1 MSWTPAPGELPA
13 GRHPGA
19 APAHVEAAADPLG
32 AVTAL
37 ADRAEALWRRLV
49 DIERALSVQEWWMLG
64 RAVPEAG
71 VLAEVASLLA
81 VARGELENALAVF
94 FGRGAEQRER
104 TDAFA
109 SVSAEPPGD
118 LSDQVWLAASRD
130 QAVGLLRMVGSML
143 PPMLQYARMLAGY
156 ARQFGLATGVV
167 DAFGVVADRL
177 DEAGEALRQ
186 PPG

>member
-1 MSWTPAPGELPA
+1 MPLTPTSGTVAGGKFTPPERRMEPA
-13 GRHPGA
+13 TA
-19 APAHVEAAADPLG
+19 STD

-81 VARGELENALAVF
+81 VARGELEHALSVF
-94 FGRGAEQRER
+94 FGRTSEQLER

-109 SVSAEPPGD
+109 SVTADPPGD
-118 LSDQVWLAASRD
+118 LSDPMWLAASHD
-130 QAVGLLRMVGSML
+130 QAVGLLRMVASIL
-143 PPMLQYARMLAGY
+143 PPMLQYAQMLAEY
-156 ARQFGLATGVV
+156 AQRLGLAAGVI
-167 DAFGVVADRL
+167 DAFGVVAGRL
-177 DEAGEALRQ
+177 HEVTEALRQ
-186 PPG
+186 PPR